1 MPKLERELKIARPKW
16 AALLKK
22 CTTWVADMKK
32 IKKLEVDVEPEVVVA
47 PDPPVMQM
55 SNVFPVL
62 EL

>member
-1 MPKLERELKIARPKW
+1 MPKLERELKIARLEW
-16 AALLKK
+16 AALLKE

-55 SNVFPVL
+55 SNKFHVL
-62 EL
+62 